1 MRMLVLPHKVAVLRR
16 MPSRG
21 DYQQARRLSQ
31 DVGVPNANVLRG
43 THSLRVRMPGLWSLV
58 DNLSS

>member
-1 MRMLVLPHKVAVLRR
+1 

-31 DVGVPNANVLRG
+31 DVGVPNANVPCG
-43 THSLRVRMPGLWSLV
+43 TH
-58 DNLSS
+58 

>member
-1 MRMLVLPHKVAVLRR
+1 MSVLRNNVAVLRR

-31 DVGVPNANVLRG
+31 GVGVPNPLCPPRHPFAPRQDARPMVVG
-43 THSLRVRMPGLWSLV
+43 G
-58 DNLSS
+58 

>member
-1 MRMLVLPHKVAVLRR
+1 